1 MGLVLGLAVAGLF
14 LLGVFERFELQSYD
28 LRFRVRGARPPRP
41 DILIVGLDEESTR
54 RAGYRAGDWPRR
66 LHGELIRRLSTA
78 GARLIVYDVHFSVP
92 SRNPAE
98 DLALEEALEAAR
110 DARTGVYR
118 VILPV
123 YLDGLGHT
131 VRSLPRFA
139 ERSVGEG
146 AINVVT
152 DQDGVLRRMPVLTTV
167 APESGETPALAL
179 SLALEAARQ
188 AVGAEEVDTSRSDSL
203 GLASWQIPVRD
214 GLMLINF
221 AGGPGTFP
229 IVPVWRVLAGE
240 IHDATFRDR
249 IVLVGTVHPSSH
261 DRKLTPFHRPGV
273 LSDVGVQIE
282 RAVPTYGVEIHAN
295 ALATVLEGRFL
306 RRLRPGALAIA
317 LAGAGLVG
325 GAVLAMLVW
334 HPPGSLGIWFL
345 LAAGTAG
352 LAFWVFEAYGLW
364 LDVVPLQALL
374 VCALGATLAL
384 QWAEAAFRR
393 QQVARVF
400 SRYVSREVVRQ
411 LVENPL
417 LVQLGGREA
426 VLTVFFSD
434 IRGFTT
440 MSERMAAGDVAR
452 ILNEYLGA
460 MTEIIFE
467 YGGTLDK
474 FMGDAVMAFWGDP
487 VPQPDHALRAV
498 RAAVAM
504 RERLHELCAAWT
516 AEGLPRIAVGIGL
529 NTGRVVV
536 GNLGSADFV
545 DYTVIGDDVNLAC
558 RLEQVAHADQIL
570 LSDATYQEIAPWVEA
585 KELEPIRVKGRE
597 APVRVW
603 ELAGLR

>member
-1 MGLVLGLAVAGLF
+1 
-14 LLGVFERFELQSYD
+14 
-28 LRFRVRGARPPRP
+28 
-41 DILIVGLDEESTR
+41 
-54 RAGYRAGDWPRR
+54 RAGDWPRR
-66 LHGELIRRLSTA
+66 LHGEVIRRLSAA

-92 SRNPAE
+92 SRDPAE

-110 DARTGVYR
+110 DPRTGVYR

-131 VRSLPRFA
+131 VRSLSRFA

-152 DQDGVLRRMPVLTTV
+152 DRDGVLRRMPVLTTV
-167 APESGETPALAL
+167 APESGEGPALAL

-188 AVGAEEVDTSRSDSL
+188 AVNAEEVDTSRPDSL

-282 RAVPTYGVEIHAN
+282 RAVPTYGVEVHAN
-295 ALATVLEGRFL
+295 ALATVLDGRFL
-306 RRLRPGALAIA
+306 RRLRPAALAVA
-317 LAGAGLVG
+317 LAGAGLVA
-325 GAVLAMLVW
+325 GAALATLTW
-334 HPPGSLGIWFL
+334 HPPGSLGIWLL

-352 LAFWVFEAYGLW
+352 LALWAFEAHGLW
-364 LDVVPLQALL
+364 LDVVPLQALF
-374 VCALGATLAL
+374 VCVLGATLAL
-384 QWAEAAFRR
+384 QWAEAVFRR

-426 VLTVFFSD
+426 ILTVFFSD

-440 MSERMAAGDVAR
+440 ISERMAAGDVAR

-570 LSDATYQEIAPWVEA
+570 LSDATYQEIAPWVDA

-603 ELAGLR
+603 ELAGLRERS